1 MKRIMLL
8 PILAVVLAVGLAL
21 PVTANGA
28 VTVNYGDITL
38 EGGFEAGHF
47 DDVWDLTAGDIV
59 LNFTYDATGLVDDLG
74 GGAHAWA
81 ELGVR
86 SMTWASGTVDLI
98 AGQHIDVGDIV
109 VQRVGDDLCVEYQL
123 SAEALAEGWVLT
135 ETHLAVAGDPAG
147 LPQTKNGNPIPGKFP
162 YGDDAL
168 GVYDGDGILIGG
180 ADSYSECISLL
191 DVGIGPEDEV
201 YIAAHAV
208 VGIGCYETV
217 VYGMERY
224 TATVY
229 GVDVLTGESWKE
241 FEADDPPAGGSA
253 TPNGLAYDAEN
264 GRFYYCDYYAPNTLY
279 FWDTSQHVAGTLLG
293 NVADAGFY
301 DGKYYYIT
309 GPPASDDL
317 YEVTFN
323 ADGTISA
330 QTKLDDIA
338 DGVHGW
344 TFSGDIAVKDGV
356 VYGWG
361 LCGPNSK
368 YEFFT
373 YGLATG
379 DFTSV
384 TPSYQSSLQL
394 AFGSDGTLYGHRSG
408 GDGAFYVIDTTNGD
422 VSKVT
427 PTPDPALLYT
437 DCASGEI
444 CVPITETAWGAG
456 LDFPGKNWATYFT
469 VVPSDFNPTW
479 MEEGSGVW
487 LATDYHWAAGTFDPD
502 PEGSPTLDIDDK
514 LILQKAG
521 GHGEADYNLPSTPP
535 NPGANHAVWFDRD
548 GVDQWQALMWGAI
561 DGVTYNTGGTYD
573 VVITL
578 HADTATSGTAYMTIN
593 GEPQGFYV
601 PNWHPGPADLMPAGM
616 TFTGD
621 MEHLQVF
628 YGLYGYGAT
637 HSVVFTDITVTQ

>member
-1 MKRIMLL
+1 MRKRILFPM
-8 PILAVVLAVGLAL
+8 LAVVLAVAVSMT
-21 PVTANGA
+21 PVAANGA
-28 VTVNYGDITL
+28 VTVDYGDVTL

-47 DDVWDLTAGDIV
+47 GDMWDLTAGDIV
-59 LNFTYDATGLVDDLG
+59 LSFTYDATGLVDDS
-74 GGAHAWA
+74 GAHAWA

-86 SMTWASGTVDLI
+86 SVTWASETVDLI
-98 AGQHIDVGDIV
+98 AGQHMDVGDIV
-109 VQRVGDDLCVEYQL
+109 VQRFGDDLCVEYQL
-123 SAEALAEGWVLT
+123 SAEALAEGWFLT
-135 ETHLAVAGDPAG
+135 ETHLAVAGDPAD
-147 LPQTKNGNPIPGKFP
+147 LPQTKKGDPIPGRFP

-168 GVYDGDGILIGG
+168 GVYDEEGNLIGG
-180 ADSYSECISLL
+180 VDSYSECISLADL
-191 DVGIGPEDEV
+191 RLETEDEIH
-201 YIAAHAV
+201 IAAHAV
-208 VGIGCYETV
+208 VGISCHETV
-217 VYGMERY
+217 VYGITRFE
-224 TATVY
+224 AEVY
-229 GVDVLTGESWKE
+229 GVDVLTGTSWMV
-241 FEADDPPAGGSA
+241 FDAAAVGGSA

-323 ADGTISA
+323 ADGTINA

-344 TFSGDIAVKDGV
+344 TFNGDIAVKGGV

-373 YGLATG
+373 YGLDTG
-379 DFTSV
+379 DFASV

-408 GDGAFYVIDTTNGD
+408 GAGAFYVVDTTNGD
-422 VSKVT
+422 VSMVT
-427 PTPDPALLYT
+427 PTPDPARLYT

-456 LDFPGKNWATYFT
+456 IDFPGANWATYFAYAQAS
-469 VVPSDFNPTW
+469 SDFNPTW
-479 MEEGSGVW
+479 MEGGSGVW
-487 LATDYHWAAGTFDPD
+487 LATDYDWTAGTFDPD

-514 LILQKAG
+514 LILQRG
-521 GHGEADYNLPSTPP
+521 GGMDESYYNLPSTPP
-535 NPGANHAVWFDRD
+535 NPWANHAVWFDRD

-578 HADTATSGTAYMTIN
+578 HANNDTAGTAYMTVN
-593 GEPQGFYV
+593 GEPQGFYD
-601 PNWHPGPADLMPAGM
+601 PGWHPGPADLMPAGM

-621 MEHLQVF
+621 MQQLQVF
-628 YGLYGYGAT
+628 YGLYGYGAIHT
-637 HSVVFTDITVTQ
+637 VLFTDITVTQ